1 MKNPETNPYPHKF
14 HVTYDDSKFH
24 DEFKDL
30 KPGETLKDKEIT
42 VAGRIYTV
50 RTLSSKLIFY
60 GGWFGFGRLPVVEGR
75 LALTRDSMQTFARRP
90 TP

>member
-1 MKNPETNPYPHKF
+1 MKNPETNPYPH
-14 HVTYDDSKFH
+14 KFH

-60 GGWFGFGRLPVVEGR
+60 GGCFGFGRLPVVEEGM
-75 LALTRDSMQTFARRP
+75 ALTQDAMQTFARRP